1 MSVKLQINSK
11 EALERLIGG
20 DSDLEV
26 ELRNSVVQEFANK
39 HLKGLAMVYNEAHF
53 KALTDTVYK
62 EMKAKFQEEYGLR
75 IVTEKG
81 PYSYSPSKQV
91 VQLKDEAKAQL
102 KALVETETLAQV
114 GIITKKIVD
123 NLLPTIMETVEK
135 QVNVVVDR
143 LTKDE
148 VRRQVDKKVKEILA

>member
-26 ELRNSVVQEFANK
+26 ELRNSVVQEFANR

-62 EMKAKFQEEYGLR
+62 EMKAKIQEEYGLR

-81 PYSYSPSKQV
+81 PYSYSTPKQV
-91 VQLKDEAKAQL
+91 VQLKDETKAQL
-102 KALVETETLAQV
+102 RNLIETETMSQV
-114 GIITKKIVD
+114 GIISKRIVD

-148 VRRQVDKKVKEILA
+148 VKRQVDKKVKQILA